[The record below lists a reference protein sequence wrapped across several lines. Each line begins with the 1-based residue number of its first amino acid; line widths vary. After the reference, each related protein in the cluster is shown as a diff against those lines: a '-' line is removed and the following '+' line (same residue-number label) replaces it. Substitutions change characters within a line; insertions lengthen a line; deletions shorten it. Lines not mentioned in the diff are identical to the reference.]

1 MMNDGN
7 PVSIGRRT
15 NSDGQVGV
23 QTAQKNSPDL
33 TSHQTFRLT
42 SREKDRLYRHAKKEK
57 VSVSTLLRR
66 LINEVT
72 DGNE

>member
-7 PVSIGRRT
+7 SVSMGRRT
-15 NSDGQVGV
+15 NTDGQVGV
-23 QTAQKNSPDL
+23 QTAPKKSPDL

-42 SREKDRLYRHAKKEK
+42 RREKERLYKHAQDEK

>member
-1 MMNDGN
+1 
-7 PVSIGRRT
+7 
-15 NSDGQVGV
+15 
-23 QTAQKNSPDL
+23 
-33 TSHQTFRLT
+33 LT

>member
-1 MMNDGN
+1 MSGN
-7 PVSIGRRT
+7 SVSMGRRT
-15 NSDGQVGV
+15 NALGQVGV
-23 QTAQKNSPDL
+23 LTAEKKSSDL
-33 TSHQTFRLT
+33 TTHQTFRL
-42 SREKDRLYRHAKKEK
+42 SKREKERLYALAQEEK